1 MSWFLAPG
9 SLFLVPCPLFLAP
22 CSTPTKANYRA
33 KVAKNQHLGK
43 FFQKNVCE
51 NAENDVFEHILLFF
65 VRMRL
70 HM

>member
-9 SLFLVPCPLFLAP
+9 SLFLVPCSA
-22 CSTPTKANYRA
+22 PTKANYRA

-51 NAENDVFEHILLFF
+51 NAENDVFEHVLLLF